1 MCQSVCVSVDLLR
14 INLKFLNIHN
24 YWLAQLL
31 YVSLVSGLELK
42 TCRMHIKMLRN
53 SSKKSWGRHSFQ
65 GLQQNSLFSNWN
77 CYCCYDYYVSNS
89 VIRLVVKFCWSAKII
104 FQVFCFFQ
112 KKVKGELALAY
123 ESYSGGIL
131 IIILIE
137 ILNNYCFIL
146 YWLATISHLGWH
158 PPHLVDNTDTQY
170 LREQHWQQCW
180 CLRFYFFLCL
190 SMSVS
195 VSRCVC
201 ASV

>member
-1 MCQSVCVSVDLLR
+1 M
-14 INLKFLNIHN
+14 
-24 YWLAQLL
+24 
-31 YVSLVSGLELK
+31 
-42 TCRMHIKMLRN
+42 
-53 SSKKSWGRHSFQ
+53 GRHSFQ

-146 YWLATISHLGWH
+146 YWLAAMSHLGWH
-158 PPHLVDNTDTQY
+158 PPHQVDNTDTLY
-170 LREQHWQQCW
+170 LGDQHWQQTLLVFLDF
-180 CLRFYFFLCL
+180 CL
-190 SMSVS
+190 
-195 VSRCVC
+195 CVC
-201 ASV
+201 QSVCLWVCLQSISSF